1 MRGATVVDHVA
12 LTKGQISIH
21 TPHAGRDP
29 QRPTARSAIRNFNP
43 HAPCGAR
50 RGMAMIST
58 PSSYFNPHAPCGA
71 RPMPSRKEWVDMVIS
86 IHTPHAGRDG
96 CRSCRP
102 DKGSDFNPHAPC
114 GARPSPVILAKHQHG
129 ISIHTPHA
137 GRDPRS
143 ARIISPSSNF
153 NPHAPCG
160 ARRSSPFSSSGISR
174 FQSTRPM
181 RGATVK

>member
-1 MRGATVVDHVA
+1 MRGATGICYKFRRVKNYFNPHAPCGARLPVVDHVA

-86 IHTPHAGRDG
+86 IHTPHAGRDAVLL
-96 CRSCRP
+96 SHP
-102 DKGSDFNPHAPC
+102 PGSPDFNPHAPC
-114 GARPSPVILAKHQHG
+114 GARLVSEWQLQP
-129 ISIHTPHA
+129 
-137 GRDPRS
+137 
-143 ARIISPSSNF
+143 
-153 NPHAPCG
+153 
-160 ARRSSPFSSSGISR
+160 
-174 FQSTRPM
+174 
-181 RGATVK
+181 